1 MQIVALHVA
10 DQHSVEI
17 ELMQVATAVIQMIE
31 VLATRQGQRGQVAER
46 IVFVSQATLRR
57 SFLDQAA
64 LYVVGKFQLFLA
76 DAELFANDLR

>member
-1 MQIVALHVA
+1 
-10 DQHSVEI
+10 
-17 ELMQVATAVIQMIE
+17 
-31 VLATRQGQRGQVAER
+31 LATRQGQRGQVAER